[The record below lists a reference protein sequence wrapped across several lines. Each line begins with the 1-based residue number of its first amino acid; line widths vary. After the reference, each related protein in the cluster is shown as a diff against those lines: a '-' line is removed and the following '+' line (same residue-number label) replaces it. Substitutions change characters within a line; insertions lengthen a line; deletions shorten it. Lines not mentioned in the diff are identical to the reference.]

1 MKIIVN
7 FQSRIE
13 SLITHLVIWTLKI
26 QYEEQSRTRVV
37 TVYNILA
44 IKSKY
49 ISYDSTKLENLS
61 PMCTDERGFYIT
73 VIFSKLF
80 I

>member
-1 MKIIVN
+1 M
-7 FQSRIE
+7 
-13 SLITHLVIWTLKI
+13 ITHLVIWTLKI
-26 QYEEQSRTRVV
+26 QYEQSRTLVV

-44 IKSKY
+44 IKSKS

-73 VIFSKLF
+73 AIFSKLF